1 MFRFLVKR
9 TSRLRRDEG
18 GQAIIFVAV
27 LGLVLALFAAVV
39 INVGNL
45 ATTRIKMQGASDA
58 AAQTAGVWTARGLNL
73 ISSMNLAM
81 THALAII
88 VILESMEGM
97 HNAAKIGQA
106 IQKATGQA
114 LQSNPYTAAFGVV
127 LVTLAET
134 VGKFAVTAL
143 EEAKDYADDGVD
155 LMWELIDGISIA
167 ENALARGIPIA
178 AYANALG
185 IARIDGAD
193 FAVGIPPIPSPTLAD
208 EVEDGMKNGLMFS
221 LPVEKGSLQD
231 VCARSDIDD
240 DIVGLALRFRG
251 RPDAPND
258 SPWGRP
264 PCDSDHP
271 EGPPYTR
278 SERRWSHCP
287 DDKGKPETGG
297 GQTYLKKYHRWL
309 RVGFGIAST
318 GTMGATS
325 IAWEVIPRYQFYDI
339 CGGSAPAAAEQTMQ
353 IGQCDVCRNQ
363 AAGEDGQFHPEA
375 WNLRW
380 NVYVVENQIPNQ
392 SSFNTTLTGGDTGAI
407 STDYGGDIT
416 DFQGGGTPDSGG
428 SPHPVDPNVN
438 LLSSGE
444 AGGSKSTPCNNGA
457 NGELYP
463 PHRVETSGPD
473 AHSGSNHMHTYYRRI
488 VRKFS
493 TCKIKMQWQG
503 SGTGTS
509 DEDKDKAQ
517 PLMLKLEPK
526 EKMKNIQGEEEDVD
540 FWKKH
545 MDVAVF
551 AMAGHNKV
559 KPILMGHQYTDPYTS
574 ESRQVFKDPL
584 ENPVAS
590 MFTYGQVRVFN
601 QRSEDLFT
609 PDWKAALVKFDM
621 HERYGEGILGGISG
635 VLDKLFLH

>member
-1 MFRFLVKR
+1 MLRFFIR
-9 TSRLRRDEG
+9 HTGRLKRDEG

-27 LGLVLALFAAVV
+27 LGLVLVLFAAAV

-45 ATTRIKMQGASDA
+45 ATTRIRMQGSADA
-58 AAQTAGVWTARGLNL
+58 AAQTTGVWTARGLNL
-73 ISSMNLAM
+73 ISSMNLGM
-81 THALAII
+81 TNVLALI
-88 VILESMEGM
+88 VILDSMDGM
-97 HNAAKIGQA
+97 YDAAKIGQA

-114 LQSNPYTAAFGVV
+114 LQSNPYTAAIGVV
-127 LVTLAET
+127 LTTLANS
-134 VGKFAVTAL
+134 VGEVAVQVL
-143 EEAKDYADDGVD
+143 KEAKELAPDIVD
-155 LMWELIDGISIA
+155 ALWEVMNGISIA
-167 ENALARGIPIA
+167 EQAIARATPIA
-178 AYANALG
+178 AYANAFG

-193 FAVGIPPIPSPTLAD
+193 FAVGVPPIPSPTLAD
-208 EVEDGMKNGLMFS
+208 EVEGGMKNGLMFS
-221 LPVEKGSLQD
+221 LPVEKGTLQD
-231 VCARSDIDD
+231 VCARSEIGGK
-240 DIVGLALRFRG
+240 VTGLALRHRK
-251 RPDAPND
+251 DADND

-264 PCDSDHP
+264 PCDASPPD
-271 EGPPYTR
+271 GPPYTR
-278 SERRWSHCP
+278 SERRWSSCP
-287 DDKGKPETGG
+287 DDRGDPATYNGE
-297 GQTYLKKYHRWL
+297 TYLTVYHNAL
-309 RVGFGIAST
+309 RLVFAGFSL
-318 GTMGATS
+318 GTMGATW

-353 IGQCDVCRNQ
+353 VGQCGVCRNQ
-363 AAGEDGQFHPEA
+363 AAGDDGQFHPEA
-375 WNLRW
+375 WELRW
-380 NVYVVENQIPNQ
+380 NVYVVENQVPNQ
-392 SSFNTTLTGGDTGAI
+392 SSFNTALTGGDTGAI
-407 STDYGGDIT
+407 SDGDIT

-428 SPHPVDPNVN
+428 SPHPVDPNVK

-444 AGGSKSTPCNNGA
+444 AGGSKSTPCDNGA
-457 NGELYP
+457 NGDLYP

-473 AHSGSNHMHTYYRRI
+473 AHSGSNHTHTYYRRI

-493 TCKIKMQWQG
+493 TCKIKMKWQG

-509 DEDKDKAQ
+509 DDDKDKAQ

-526 EKMKNIQGEEEDVD
+526 EKMKNIQGDEEDVD

-551 AMAGHNKV
+551 AMAGHDKV

-635 VLDKLFLH
+635 ILDKLFLH

>member
-1 MFRFLVKR
+1 MFRFLVKN
-9 TSRLRRDEG
+9 TGRLRRDEG

-27 LGLVLALFAAVV
+27 LGLVLVLFAAAV

-45 ATTRIKMQGASDA
+45 ATTRIRMQGSADA
-58 AAQTAGVWTARGLNL
+58 AAQTTGVWTARGLNL
-73 ISSMNLAM
+73 ISTMNLGM
-81 THALAII
+81 TNVLALI

-97 HNAAKIGQA
+97 YDAAKIGQA

-114 LQSNPYTAAFGVV
+114 LQSNPYTAAIGVV
-127 LVTLAET
+127 LKTLAET
-134 VGKFAVTAL
+134 VGEAAVTVL
-143 EEAKDYADDGVD
+143 EEAKELAPDIVDALWEVMNGV
-155 LMWELIDGISIA
+155 SIA
-167 ENALARGIPIA
+167 EQAIARATPIA

-221 LPVEKGSLQD
+221 LPVEKGSLSD
-231 VCARSDIDD
+231 VCARSGIGDKV
-240 DIVGLALRFRG
+240 VGLGLTRLR
-251 RPDAPND
+251 DSKNT

-264 PCDSDHP
+264 PCDRDP
-271 EGPPYTR
+271 DEEPPTR

-287 DDKGKPETGG
+287 GDMGTPTTPNADTFLTG
-297 GQTYLKKYHRWL
+297 YHNSL
-309 RVGFGIAST
+309 RLVFAFFSL

-325 IAWEVIPRYQFYDI
+325 IAWEVIPRYQFSDI
-339 CGGSAPAAAEQTMQ
+339 CGGAAPAAAEQTMQ

-363 AAGEDGQFHPEA
+363 AAGDDGQFHPEA
-375 WNLRW
+375 WELRW
-380 NVYVVENQIPNQ
+380 NVYIVENQIPNQ
-392 SSFNTTLTGGDTGAI
+392 SSFNTALTGGDTGAI

-428 SPHPVDPNVN
+428 SPHPADPNVK
-438 LLSSGE
+438 LLWSGE
-444 AGGSKSTPCNNGA
+444 EGGSKSKACSNGS
-457 NGELYP
+457 NGDLYP

-473 AHSGSNHMHTYYRRI
+473 AHSGSNHTHTYYRRI

-517 PLMLKLEPK
+517 PLMLKVEPK

-551 AMAGHNKV
+551 AMAGHDKV

-635 VLDKLFLH
+635 ILDKLFLH

>member
-1 MFRFLVKR
+1 MFRLLVR
-9 TSRLRRDEG
+9 NTSRLKRDEG

-27 LGLVLALFAAVV
+27 LGLVLVLFAAAV

-45 ATTRIKMQGASDA
+45 ATTRIRMQGSADA
-58 AAQTAGVWTARGLNL
+58 AAQTTGVWTARGLNL
-73 ISSMNLAM
+73 ISTLNLAM
-81 THALAII
+81 TNVLALI

-97 HNAAKIGQA
+97 YDAAKIGQS

-114 LQSNPYTAAFGVV
+114 LQSNPYTAAIGVV
-127 LVTLAET
+127 LTTLANM
-134 VGKFAVTAL
+134 VGEAAVQVLKEVKELAPDIVDAL
-143 EEAKDYADDGVD
+143 WEVMNGV
-155 LMWELIDGISIA
+155 SIA
-167 ENALARGIPIA
+167 EQAIARATPIA
-178 AYANALG
+178 AYANAFG

-208 EVEDGMKNGLMFS
+208 EVEDGIKNGLMFS
-221 LPVEKGSLQD
+221 LPVEKGTLQD
-231 VCARSDIDD
+231 VCARSGIGDKA
-240 DIVGLALRFRG
+240 VGLGLTRLR
-251 RPDAPND
+251 DSKNT
-258 SPWGRP
+258 SPWGKP
-264 PCDSDHP
+264 PCDADP
-271 EGPPYTR
+271 EEGPPYTR
-278 SERRWSHCP
+278 SERRWSHCSGDMGTP
-287 DDKGKPETGG
+287 TTPNADTFLTG
-297 GQTYLKKYHRWL
+297 YHNSL
-309 RVGFGIAST
+309 RLVFAAFSL

-325 IAWEVIPRYQFYDI
+325 IAWEVIPRYQFSDI
-339 CGGSAPAAAEQTMQ
+339 CGTAAPAAAEQTMQ

-363 AAGEDGQFHPEA
+363 AAGDDGQFHPEA
-375 WNLRW
+375 WELRW

-392 SSFNTTLTGGDTGAI
+392 SSFNTALTGGDTGAI

-428 SPHPVDPNVN
+428 SPQPVDSNVR
-438 LLSSGE
+438 LLWSGE
-444 AGGSKSTPCNNGA
+444 EGGPKSKACNNGA
-457 NGELYP
+457 NGDLYP
-463 PHRVETSGPD
+463 PHRQEMSGPD
-473 AHSGSNHMHTYYRRI
+473 GHSGSNHVHTYYRRI

-509 DEDKDKAQ
+509 DDDKDKAQ
-517 PLMLKLEPK
+517 PLMLKVEPK

-551 AMAGHNKV
+551 AMAGHDKV

-574 ESRQVFKDPL
+574 DNRQVFKDPL

-635 VLDKLFLH
+635 ILDKLFLH